1 MHQKIFLIVLG
12 SILLILGILLLIAAS
27 QHDWEDKEYKK
38 IAGKNAP
45 TNLKNT
51 SNLLNDGIKD
61 FNLFKV
67 KEILETVI
75 NPDENI
81 VNKCILIED
90 INFIFEKTYQFS
102 PAQFFNI
109 KNNNIN

>member
-1 MHQKIFLIVLG
+1 MHQKIFLIALG

-51 SNLLNDGIKD
+51 SNASGIILTISGVGLLVWGLAIHAGMVSHMK
-61 FNLFKV
+61 K
-67 KEILETVI
+67 
-75 NPDENI
+75 
-81 VNKCILIED
+81 
-90 INFIFEKTYQFS
+90 
-102 PAQFFNI
+102 
-109 KNNNIN
+109 